1 MLKMEDDMVQY
12 FTDRLQYRVVEML
25 GSEWMV
31 KEIGSAEFYHSLEIT
46 NFIAFFLQFH
56 YFCCLHDDSFMGS
69 HSNKSL
75 YEYVCFLQD
84 FRYIGCQYSKFCS
97 LVFRFYCTSL

>member
-1 MLKMEDDMVQY
+1 MLKMEDYMVQY

-56 YFCCLHDDSFMGS
+56 YFCCLHDDILWVAIQIN
-69 HSNKSL
+69 H
-75 YEYVCFLQD
+75 
-84 FRYIGCQYSKFCS
+84 
-97 LVFRFYCTSL
+97 CTSMCVFFKILGTLVVNILNFVH